1 MSRNVGGGVVLS
13 RREGADEKAERVRAL
28 DGYRGMM
35 RGAGESAGA
44 RALAR
49 KPEKKLRW
57 REGAGNDAEDLWGGA
72 RARAIML
79 SELVAL

>member
-1 MSRNVGGGVVLS
+1 MRCTVALSLAHGGESVGGGVVLS
-13 RREGADEKAERVRAL
+13 RREGADEKAERVGAL

-49 KPEKKLRW
+49 KPEK
-57 REGAGNDAEDLWGGA
+57 N
-72 RARAIML
+72 
-79 SELVAL
+79 